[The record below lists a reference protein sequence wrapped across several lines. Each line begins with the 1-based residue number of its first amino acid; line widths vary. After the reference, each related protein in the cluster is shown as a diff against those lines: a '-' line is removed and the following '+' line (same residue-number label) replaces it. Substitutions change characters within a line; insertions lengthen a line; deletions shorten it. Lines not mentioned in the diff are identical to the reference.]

1 MSVPDDNGDRL
12 LVVGTLITVAM
23 FVVGILGL
31 AGAFIL
37 SGYSGG

>member
-1 MSVPDDNGDRL
+1 MSSPEDGDRL
-12 LVVGTLITVAM
+12 LVVAALVTVAIFM
-23 FVVGILGL
+23 VGILAL